1 MHSSPGSARD
11 KAIPP
16 RFSAEVEL
24 ASGGMGFVEIARCTT
39 PGYPEVLA
47 VKRLLP
53 HLGHDD
59 DLVRAFLDEAWMTA
73 SLSHPNVVALV
84 ASGQD
89 DRGLFLALE
98 LVRGPPLS
106 SLIKAAGA
114 LPPDVAVY
122 IARSMAAGLGA
133 AHSLASGDGQ
143 LLGIVHRDVTPSN
156 VLLGADGRVRI
167 TDFGV
172 AKANRYFA
180 RTRTTTGVLKG
191 KVPYMSPEYA
201 MAKPVDARSDL
212 YSLGVV
218 LYEML
223 AGVRPFDSESDV
235 LILRKITDEPA
246 RSLVEHDIDPE
257 LAHIVDQLLAK
268 RPEDRIPDAE
278 TLAFELD
285 AFIAQRGRSM
295 DELQSDLAELIAGVL
310 SRDLDRI
317 ESLVALLGAK
327 DNPDPTAILEPSSPP
342 TRVMEGRAEPTPK
355 RSAER
360 QNIPPSRFRYTR
372 ALVIGIAV
380 GTVLG
385 FVVFVV
391 VVTSAS
397 PRVEPRL
404 ERVGPISLPAV
415 TSEVPTVVSPTPS
428 ASIQPE
434 KAMKKP
440 VRQPVR
446 PRRPCTK
453 DDPDYPMCLKR

>member
-1 MHSSPGSARD
+1 MRSSPSSARD
-11 KAIPP
+11 RATPP

-59 DLVRAFLDEAWMTA
+59 DLVSAFLDEAWMTA

-89 DRGLFLALE
+89 ERGLFLALE

-143 LLGIVHRDVTPSN
+143 LLGVVHRDVTPSN
-156 VLLGADGRVRI
+156 VLLGADGSVRI

-201 MAKPVDARSDL
+201 NAKPVDARSDL

-235 LILRKITDEPA
+235 MILRKITEEPA

-295 DELQSDLAELIAGVL
+295 DELRSDLSELIAGIL

-342 TRVMEGRAEPTPK
+342 TRIMEGRVEPTAKPI
-355 RSAER
+355 AEKS
-360 QNIPPSRFRYTR
+360 PPPGFRYTR
-372 ALVIGIAV
+372 ALVIGIAA

-385 FVVFVV
+385 FIVFVL
-391 VVTSAS
+391 VVTSAPS
-397 PRVEPRL
+397 RVDPRL
-404 ERVGPISLPAV
+404 ERVGPISLPV
-415 TSEVPTVVSPTPS
+415 VRSEVPTPLSPTPS
-428 ASIQPE
+428 TSIQPE
-434 KAMKKP
+434 KAVKKP

-453 DDPDYPMCLKR
+453 DNPDYPMCLKR

>member
-1 MHSSPGSARD
+1 
-11 KAIPP
+11 
-16 RFSAEVEL
+16 
-24 ASGGMGFVEIARCTT
+24 MGFVEIARCTT

-89 DRGLFLALE
+89 ERGLFLALE

-106 SLIKAAGA
+106 ALIKAAGA

-133 AHSLASGDGQ
+133 AHSLASGDGE

-156 VLLGADGRVRI
+156 VLLGADGSVRI

-201 MAKPVDARSDL
+201 MARPVDARSDL

-235 LILRKITDEPA
+235 MILRKITDEPA
-246 RSLVEHDIDPE
+246 CSLVDHDIDPE

-295 DELQSDLAELIAGVL
+295 DELRTDLASLIAGVL
-310 SRDLDRI
+310 ARDLDRI
-317 ESLVALLGAK
+317 ETLVALLAAK
-327 DNPDPTAILEPSSPP
+327 DNPDPTAILEPSSDP
-342 TRVMEGRAEPTPK
+342 TRVMEGRVVPAPERMAAPK
-355 RSAER
+355 K
-360 QNIPPSRFRYTR
+360 PPRFRYTR
-372 ALVIGIAV
+372 ALIIGAVV
-380 GTVLG
+380 GTILG
-385 FVVFVV
+385 FIVFVL
-391 VVTSAS
+391 VVTSA
-397 PRVEPRL
+397 PAPVEPRL
-404 ERVGPISLPAV
+404 ERVGPVSLPAV
-415 TSEVPTVVSPTPS
+415 TTQVPAPVSPLPS

-434 KAMKKP
+434 KAVKKP
-440 VRQPVR
+440 VRPPVR

-453 DDPDYPMCLKR
+453 DNPDYPMCLKR